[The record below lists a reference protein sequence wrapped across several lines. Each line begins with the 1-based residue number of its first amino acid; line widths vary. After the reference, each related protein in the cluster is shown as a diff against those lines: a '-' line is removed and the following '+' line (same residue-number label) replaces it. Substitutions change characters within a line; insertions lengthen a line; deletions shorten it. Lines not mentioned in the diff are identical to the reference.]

1 MEYKSLYQYLGRAAG
16 SELGKKVMNE
26 AVSRGIKYQ
35 KQEVDPRIVS
45 SGFVYSYPVDF
56 LNDYFKKED
65 LENKVKE
72 LEYRLRLLE
81 NKVFEEDKLLGEGI
95 AFPADSTIE
104 DELPF

>member
-1 MEYKSLYQYLGRAAG
+1 
-16 SELGKKVMNE
+16 MN
-26 AVSRGIKYQ
+26 
-35 KQEVDPRIVS
+35 
-45 SGFVYSYPVDF
+45 F
-56 LNDYFKKED
+56 LDDYFKKGD

-81 NKVFEEDKLLGEGI
+81 SKVFEKDKLLGEGI

>member
-1 MEYKSLYQYLGRAAG
+1 MEYKSLYNYLGKPAG

-35 KQEVDPRIVS
+35 KQEVDPKIVS
-45 SGFVYSYPVDF
+45 SGFVYSYPVYF
-56 LNDYFKKED
+56 LDNFFKRSDIESQFKT
-65 LENKVKE
+65 LERR
-72 LEYRLRLLE
+72 LELLE
-81 NKVFEEDKLLGEGI
+81 KKIFEKDKLLGEGI

>member
-1 MEYKSLYQYLGRAAG
+1 MEYKSLYNYLGKPAG

-35 KQEVDPRIVS
+35 KQEVDPKIVS
-45 SGFVYSYPVDF
+45 SGFVYSYPMNF
-56 LNDYFKKED
+56 LDDYFKKGD

-81 NKVFEEDKLLGEGI
+81 SKVFEEDKLLGEGI
-95 AFPADSTIE
+95 AFPADPTIE

>member
-1 MEYKSLYQYLGRAAG
+1 MEYKSLYNYLGKAAG
-16 SELGKKVMNE
+16 SELGKKVMDE
-26 AVSRGIKYQ
+26 AIKREIKYQ
-35 KQEVDPRIVS
+35 KQEVDPKIVS
-45 SGFVYSYPVDF
+45 SGFVYSYPMNF
-56 LNDYFKKED
+56 LDDYFKKED

-81 NKVFEEDKLLGEGI
+81 SKVFEKDKLLGEGI